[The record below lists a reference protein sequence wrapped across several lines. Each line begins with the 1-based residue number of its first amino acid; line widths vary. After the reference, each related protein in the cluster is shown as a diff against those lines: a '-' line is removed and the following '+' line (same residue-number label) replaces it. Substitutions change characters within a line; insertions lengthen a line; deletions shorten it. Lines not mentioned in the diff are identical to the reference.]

1 MAVNVLYSTP
11 GGALLI
17 LFWSFGLLMVLIFY
31 FFPGLRGSERA
42 HYAGLWS
49 NLRILG
55 HLAMDQL
62 VCFSSCSKIFCCK
75 REFFCFEA
83 LDPYS
88 KQPSPDIFIYTGNL
102 TIICFA
108 LFTGSTGKL
117 LEVPRIELNWQY
129 VHICIEKG

>member
-1 MAVNVLYSTP
+1 MAVNVLYSTL
-11 GGALLI
+11 GVALLI
-17 LFWSFGLLMVLIFY
+17 FVLVLWIADGLF
-31 FFPGLRGSERA
+31 FFSPGLRGSEHA

-49 NLRILG
+49 NLRILD

-83 LDPYS
+83 LNPYS

-108 LFTGSTGKL
+108 LFTSSTGKL
-117 LEVPRIELNWQY
+117 LGVPRIELNWQY

>member
-1 MAVNVLYSTP
+1 
-11 GGALLI
+11 
-17 LFWSFGLLMVLIFY
+17 MV
-31 FFPGLRGSERA
+31 FFFFPPGLRGSEHA

-49 NLRILG
+49 NLRILD